1 MWLLHSNSDRK
12 CRNDIEL
19 LKGFQGYQLSLTC
32 SKSAIE
38 TSEKCGK
45 SVQN

>member
-12 CRNDIEL
+12 RRNDIEL